1 LIARKEHYTH
11 TYSTHSLARWQQS
24 VRLTRSA
31 PVLRASAC
39 MHPTDRH
46 TPCIARRGRNNRPP
60 GGHYW
65 VRAHLLAPSI
75 APAILQRRGTAKTGS
90 RHLSGCRGRSKRK
103 CGGAAALAGASA
115 LTTRAK
121 SADTDF
127 SCLDDGDHK
136 RREFVKL
143 GDGEKCGSNQ
153 DKADNEH

>member
-1 LIARKEHYTH
+1 
-11 TYSTHSLARWQQS
+11 
-24 VRLTRSA
+24 
-31 PVLRASAC
+31 

-46 TPCIARRGRNNRPP
+46 TPCIAAGPQQSPP

-127 SCLDDGDHK
+127 SSLDDGDHK
-136 RREFVKL
+136 RREFVKP
-143 GDGEKCGSNQ
+143 GDGEKFDSNQ
-153 DKADNEH
+153 DTADNEH